1 MGGVVVSKCANPECV
16 ATFRY
21 FHLGKLFR
29 WEVELGFDRGHALG
43 DRNEMEKP
51 RRRIEFYWLCEE
63 CAQKMT
69 LVYEKGAGV
78 STHPHPHPDALKLA
92 AGF

>member
-1 MGGVVVSKCANPECV
+1 MVSKCANPECA

-29 WEVELGFDRGHALG
+29 WEIEFDRSHSIGKS
-43 DRNEMEKP
+43 DEMETP
-51 RRRIEFYWLCEE
+51 RRRIEFFWLCEE
-63 CAQKMT
+63 CAGKMT
-69 LVYEKGAGV
+69 LVYEKGAV
-78 STHPHPHPDALKLA
+78 STHPHTHPDVLKRA